1 MTSHINV
8 YTERWYVSNHNFQHN
23 HEFLNG
29 CYIGMLPIHMKI
41 NNADALQISNFRTVG
56 VRPLHMHVSF
66 ANSSGGYENVGFVS
80 KDIYNEVA
88 R

>member
-1 MTSHINV
+1 
-8 YTERWYVSNHNFQHN
+8 
-23 HEFLNG
+23 
-29 CYIGMLPIHMKI
+29 MLPIHRKI

-56 VRPLHMHVSF
+56 VRPPHMHVSF